1 MNRTTNYRRR
11 KRFWS
16 RHPWVLSSLNPKA
29 FESETVRVPHS
40 TAPTPLSIDNS
51 LPDSSL
57 FPAEAMAHASHHILT
72 EQYFADA
79 ADECEAER
87 ARIEKRL
94 NDNPLTDKTIS
105 GRMLIANLLNPVL
118 VPYGPGMRPIPTF
131 INVGTPVSRTDLVA
145 QRTRHCAGTNVH
157 SEATRQPQTDVS
169 YLDGKFSLNHAA
181 HQLKEAVEQSEGLRT
196 ETAFQKG
203 RYRRWIVA
211 GKPIEWVVGC
221 KLDVALSDMKG
232 IDSLNILSLESFVI
246 MRSAKRIYLGQVKGI
261 YRYGSV
267 SGKHES
273 FTDAETVEGLSYLS
287 LKVYEQMFGQNV
299 FKHISICKG
308 PELALFTHAP
318 ISALVYHL
326 SGAGVKIHLDGTYS
340 ISAGDAGWERWAI
353 LRAQESRDILYPKV
367 KDNREEVEEG
377 GKKRRPKGPRG
388 AVKKQKTE
396 VVKKAVAERK
406 PHAGNSGSA
415 GRAKGSVGMEKSS
428 KNSRGIF

>member
-1 MNRTTNYRRR
+1 
-11 KRFWS
+11 
-16 RHPWVLSSLNPKA
+16 
-29 FESETVRVPHS
+29 
-40 TAPTPLSIDNS
+40 
-51 LPDSSL
+51 
-57 FPAEAMAHASHHILT
+57 MAHASHHILT

-145 QRTRHCAGTNVH
+145 QRTRHCAG
-157 SEATRQPQTDVS
+157 PI
-169 YLDGKFSLNHAA
+169 YLDGKFSLDHAA

-221 KLDVALSDMKG
+221 KLDVALSDMKVPLIKNRG
-232 IDSLNILSLESFVI
+232 IDSLNILSLESLVI

-287 LKVYEQMFGQNV
+287 LKVYEQVRIMLPIPEFITNAAQMFGQNV

-318 ISALVYHL
+318 ISELVYHL

-367 KDNREEVEEG
+367 KDNRYASEDEEEYEEVEEG

-415 GRAKGSVGMEKSS
+415 GRAKGR
-428 KNSRGIF
+428 RGDGKKLKK

>member
-1 MNRTTNYRRR
+1 
-11 KRFWS
+11 
-16 RHPWVLSSLNPKA
+16 
-29 FESETVRVPHS
+29 
-40 TAPTPLSIDNS
+40 
-51 LPDSSL
+51 
-57 FPAEAMAHASHHILT
+57 
-72 EQYFADA
+72 
-79 ADECEAER
+79 
-87 ARIEKRL
+87 
-94 NDNPLTDKTIS
+94 
-105 GRMLIANLLNPVL
+105 
-118 VPYGPGMRPIPTF
+118 MRPIPTF

-169 YLDGKFSLNHAA
+169 YLDGKFSLDHAA

-221 KLDVALSDMKG
+221 KLDVALSDMKVPLIKNRG
-232 IDSLNILSLESFVI
+232 IDSLNILSLESLVI

-318 ISALVYHL
+318 ISELVYHL
-326 SGAGVKIHLDGTYS
+326 SGAGVKIHLDGT
-340 ISAGDAGWERWAI
+340 
-353 LRAQESRDILYPKV
+353 AQESRDILYPKV
-367 KDNREEVEEG
+367 KDNRYASEDEEEYEEVEEG

-415 GRAKGSVGMEKSS
+415 GRAKGR
-428 KNSRGIF
+428 RGDGKKLKK

>member
-1 MNRTTNYRRR
+1 MPPALHRGGREASPSAI
-11 KRFWS
+11 S
-16 RHPWVLSSLNPKA
+16 RAWPALGGGDGPG
-29 FESETVRVPHS
+29 
-40 TAPTPLSIDNS
+40 DNS
-51 LPDSSL
+51 GERVGLGGRTCGRCSRGTRGRHSRQQQAGVNCGSCHGGQSAVMFRLGRLLQALDNKAHSPTTDV
-57 FPAEAMAHASHHILT
+57 AMGSH
-72 EQYFADA
+72 
-79 ADECEAER
+79 
-87 ARIEKRL
+87 K
-94 NDNPLTDKTIS
+94 S
-105 GRMLIANLLNPVL
+105 MS
-118 VPYGPGMRPIPTF
+118 MM
-131 INVGTPVSRTDLVA
+131 
-145 QRTRHCAGTNVH
+145 
-157 SEATRQPQTDVS
+157 DVS

-221 KLDVALSDMKG
+221 KLDVALSDMKVPLIKNRG
-232 IDSLNILSLESFVI
+232 IDSLNILSLESLVI

-318 ISALVYHL
+318 ISELVYHL

-367 KDNREEVEEG
+367 KDNRYASEDEEVEEG

-406 PHAGNSGSA
+406 PHAGNLGSA
-415 GRAKGSVGMEKSS
+415 GRAKGR
-428 KNSRGIF
+428 RGDGKKLKK

>member
-1 MNRTTNYRRR
+1 MEIPTLPLKSSDLHPKIRTANGP
-11 KRFWS
+11 S
-16 RHPWVLSSLNPKA
+16 ADEPDNELSEEEEVLEQTPLGLYCK
-29 FESETVRVPHS
+29 SETVRVPHS
-40 TAPTPLSIDNS
+40 TAPTALSIDNS

-72 EQYFADA
+72 EQHFADA

-181 HQLKEAVEQSEGLRT
+181 HQLVPLIKNR
-196 ETAFQKG
+196 
-203 RYRRWIVA
+203 
-211 GKPIEWVVGC
+211 
-221 KLDVALSDMKG
+221 G
-232 IDSLNILSLESFVI
+232 IDSLNILSLESLVI

-273 FTDAETVEGLSYLS
+273 FTVEGLSYLS
-287 LKVYEQMFGQNV
+287 LKVYEQVRIMLPIPEFITHAAQMFGQNV

-318 ISALVYHL
+318 ISELVYHL

-340 ISAGDAGWERWAI
+340 ISAGDAGWERRAK

-367 KDNREEVEEG
+367 KDNRYASEDEEEYEEVEEG

-415 GRAKGSVGMEKSS
+415 GRAKGR
-428 KNSRGIF
+428 RGDGKKLKK